1 MARRYG
7 EVMRELLDA
16 VVGGEYPEGEWLPSE
31 PELRARFGSGRG
43 VLREAL
49 RGLQERG
56 LIVVHP
62 GRGQEVLQREAW
74 DTRDPDV
81 LRACIAR
88 GPESA
93 ILADTI
99 DARAAVEQIA
109 AARAIAHATDADL
122 AELAARIEEMEQ
134 ALEPGAA
141 RSGDARDPLVAA
153 EAWFHQLLA
162 VLSAN
167 PQLAKLAEPL
177 HLVLAEVRRE
187 RAPDRDAAV
196 VRHHR
201 RILEGVSS
209 RDEDLAAGAVRAYA
223 EQLARWLRARR

>member
-16 VVGGEYPEGEWLPSE
+16 VVGGEYGEGEWLPSE

-56 LIVVHP
+56 LIVVQA
-62 GRGQEVLQREAW
+62 GRGQRVMQREAW
-74 DTRDPDV
+74 DTREPDV

-88 GPESA
+88 GPEPA

-99 DARAAVEQIA
+99 DARAAVEQMA
-109 AARAIAHATDADL
+109 ATRAIAHATDADL
-122 AELAARIEEMEQ
+122 AQLAARIEEMEQ

-141 RSGDARDPLVAA
+141 RSSDARDPLVNA

-167 PQLAKLAEPL
+167 AQLAKLAEPL
-177 HLVLAEVRRE
+177 HLVLAELRRE
-187 RAPDRDAAV
+187 RAPERDAAV

-209 RDEDLAAGAVRAYA
+209 REEDLATGAVTAYA